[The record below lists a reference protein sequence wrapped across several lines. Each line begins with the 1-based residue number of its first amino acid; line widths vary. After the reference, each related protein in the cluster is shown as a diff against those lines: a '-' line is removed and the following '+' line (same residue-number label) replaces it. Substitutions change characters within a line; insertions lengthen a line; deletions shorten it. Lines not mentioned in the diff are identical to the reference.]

1 MLDLLAGE
9 MAKTKPRRSPMGANQ
24 PVSTDFRLEL
34 DAFGRLV
41 LTEADGVRHVGVEPI
56 RAFPM
61 SDPQH
66 GLSLVSGD
74 GRELLWVDDLGQ
86 LEPSVRSLVEAELA
100 AREFAP
106 QIRRILDISLQV
118 DPCEWEVETD
128 RGRTTFVLKSEEDVR
143 RLDAKRA
150 LVIDAHGIRY
160 LIPDIQSLDRHSQ
173 RILERY
179 L

>member
-1 MLDLLAGE
+1 MNSNNCSIAE
-9 MAKTKPRRSPMGANQ
+9 
-24 PVSTDFRLEL
+24 FRLEY
-34 DAFGRLV
+34 DSFGRLV
-41 LTEADGVRHVGVEPI
+41 LMAADGARHVGVEPV

-61 SDPQH
+61 TDPQR
-66 GLSLVSGD
+66 GLSLVGPD
-74 GRELLWVDDLGQ
+74 GQELVWIDDPTRLSPQIRETLDH
-86 LEPSVRSLVEAELA
+86 ELA

-106 QIRRILDISLQV
+106 QILRVLNVSLQV

-128 RGRTTFVLKSEEDVR
+128 RGTTSFVLRSEEDVR
-143 RLDAKRA
+143 RLDARRA

-160 LIPDIQSLDRHSQ
+160 LIPNIQSLDRQSR

>member
-1 MLDLLAGE
+1 M
-9 MAKTKPRRSPMGANQ
+9 
-24 PVSTDFRLEL
+24 TDFQLLR
-34 DAFGRLV
+34 DSFGRLV
-41 LTEADGVRHVGVEPI
+41 LVEADGTRHVGVEPV

-66 GLSLVSGD
+66 GLSLVSAE
-74 GRELLWVDDLGQ
+74 GRELVWIDDLSQ
-86 LEPSVRSLVEAELA
+86 LSAAIRSVLDEELS
-100 AREFAP
+100 ARAFAP
-106 QIRRILDISLQV
+106 QIHRILHISLAV

-128 RGRTTFVLKSEEDVR
+128 RGRTKFVLKSEEDVR

-150 LVIDAHGIRY
+150 LVIDAHGTRY
-160 LIPDIQSLDRHSQ
+160 MIADVESLDRHSR

>member
-1 MLDLLAGE
+1 MLDLLTDDMPLVA
-9 MAKTKPRRSPMGANQ
+9 RRQNFMNQ
-24 PVSTDFRLEL
+24 NGSQRTDFSLDH

-41 LTEADGVRHVGVEPI
+41 LTDADGTRHVGVEPV

-61 SDPQH
+61 TDPQH
-66 GLSLVSGD
+66 GLSLVSAE
-74 GRELLWVDDLGQ
+74 GRELVWIEDLTQ
-86 LEPSVRSLVEAELA
+86 LSQQIRSVLDEELA

-106 QIRRILDISLQV
+106 QIRRILDISLEV

-128 RGRTTFVLKSEEDVR
+128 RGTTKFVLKSEEDVR

-160 LIPDIQSLDRHSQ
+160 LIPDVQSLDRQSR